1 MCKETANSQH
11 AYLLDSIDKASKAL
25 SLFELLR
32 NKKFTTGTTK
42 QDNWLEE
49 ILLSFITI
57 KMHTIFDNTR
67 NALCLD
73 KFLKNNVR
81 HITNSKNIN
90 DISKQFEIIKK
101 KHCLLIKQIKNN
113 RHENGHIPQ
122 KTKLGVT
129 EEVAVE
135 IRKLGKITNNQDY
148 INQKSVLPEQMRFS
162 VGNFPVKEAKE
173 LSEAVRKEL
182 SGYSGTVNTREI
194 EVIHLED
201 EGDIPTIRPG
211 VETLYRFGKRLDF
224 TIWYQETAN

>member
-1 MCKETANSQH
+1 MSKETANRLH

-49 ILLSFITI
+49 ILLSFITVRI
-57 KMHTIFDNTR
+57 HTIFDNTR

-73 KFLKNNVR
+73 KFLKNNAKY
-81 HITNSKNIN
+81 ITDIKNIE
-90 DISKQFEIIKK
+90 DISKRFEIIKNE
-101 KHCLLIKQIKNN
+101 HCLLIKQIKNN

-129 EEVAVE
+129 EEVADK
-135 IRKLGKITNNQDY
+135 IRKLGKITNNQNY

-162 VGNFPVKEAKE
+162 VGNFPVKKAKE
-173 LSEAVRKEL
+173 LSEQL
-182 SGYSGTVNTREI
+182 SKLILGILY
-194 EVIHLED
+194 
-201 EGDIPTIRPG
+201 PK
-211 VETLYRFGKRLDF
+211 TLK
-224 TIWYQETAN
+224 

>member
-1 MCKETANSQH
+1 MCKETANGQH

-49 ILLSFITI
+49 ILLSFITVRI
-57 KMHTIFDNTR
+57 YTIFDTTKD
-67 NALCLD
+67 ALCLD
-73 KFLKNNVR
+73 KFLKNNATY
-81 HITNSKNIN
+81 ITDIKNIE
-90 DISKQFEIIKK
+90 DVSKRFEIIKN
-101 KHCLLIKQIKNN
+101 KHRLLIKQIKNN

-122 KTKLGVT
+122 KTKLGVI

-135 IRKLGKITNNQDY
+135 IRKLGKITNNQNY

-173 LSEAVRKEL
+173 LSDQLLKLILGIVYPK
-182 SGYSGTVNTREI
+182 
-194 EVIHLED
+194 
-201 EGDIPTIRPG
+201 TI
-211 VETLYRFGKRLDF
+211 
-224 TIWYQETAN
+224 